1 MSELRGLG
9 AVHNAMKALGGRLVA
24 ISVDPPEK
32 SREVIR
38 RNALPFAILS
48 DADATVIRN
57 YGVVHT
63 GGGERGEDIA
73 IPALFLVD
81 RDGRIVWRRV
91 AVRIQ
96 DRPDPQEIIAVIRS
110 NFAK

>member
-9 AVHNAMKALGGRLVA
+9 AVHNALKALGGRLVA

-32 SREVIR
+32 SREVVR
-38 RNALPFAILS
+38 RNSLPFAILS
-48 DADATVIRN
+48 DADAEVIRK
-57 YGVVHT
+57 YGLLHT

-73 IPALFLVD
+73 IPAHLLLD
-81 RDGRIVWRRV
+81 REGRVVWRRV
-91 AVRIQ
+91 AARIQ
-96 DRPDPQEIIAVIRS
+96 DRPDPQEIIAAIRS